1 MPTTLEARPAK
12 VRSERLEARISGEKK
27 AYLQRAAELSG
38 RSLSDFIVDS
48 AQAEAARVIKAHET
62 IELKQAEQ
70 VAFVTALLNAAEPND
85 RLRQAAAKY
94 RQQMSV

>member
-1 MPTTLEARPAK
+1 MPTTVEAPPAK

-48 AQAEAARVIKAHET
+48 AQAEATRIIKAHEA
-62 IELKQAEQ
+62 IELNQSEQ

-85 RLRQAAAKY
+85 SLRRAAAKY
-94 RQQMSV
+94 RKQMSV

>member
-1 MPTTLEARPAK
+1 MPATFETPPAK

-27 AYLQRAAELSG
+27 AYLQHAAELSG

-62 IELKQAEQ
+62 IELNQAEQ

-85 RLRQAAAKY
+85 RLRQAAAKC